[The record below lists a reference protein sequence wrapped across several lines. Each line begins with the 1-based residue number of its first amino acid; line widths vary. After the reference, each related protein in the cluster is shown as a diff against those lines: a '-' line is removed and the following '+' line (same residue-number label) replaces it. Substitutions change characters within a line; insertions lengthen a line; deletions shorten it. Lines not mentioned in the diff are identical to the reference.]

1 MNYHCI
7 NVKITW
13 VVSTAALD
21 RENIPALRN
30 PALAFWAVTAVGYT
44 CLRRAENCF
53 FPTTMSPRTR
63 PILEAMVE
71 KAVFSGLK
79 NRNIQRL
86 KNVCAVGR

>member
-44 CLRRAENCF
+44 VGVV

-79 NRNIQRL
+79 TAISSS
-86 KNVCAVGR
+86 

>member
-44 CLRRAENCF
+44 CLRELKIAS
-53 FPTTMSPRTR
+53 SPQQC
-63 PILEAMVE
+63 PLAPDPSW
-71 KAVFSGLK
+71 KPWWKKQSS
-79 NRNIQRL
+79 
-86 KNVCAVGR
+86 VG